1 MNLNKTATMK
11 SGGDIMNQNVIKK
24 LGWVATFT
32 AVAMYVSY
40 FPQIYNN
47 LHGDKGDFIQP
58 LVALL
63 NSLLWTIYALGQKK
77 KDWPIAIANIP
88 GIFFAGA
95 AFLTAIM

>member
-1 MNLNKTATMK
+1 MK

-63 NSLLWTIYALGQKK
+63 NSLLWTIYALGQKRK
-77 KDWPIAIANIP
+77 TGQLPLPIFPEFSLPAP
-88 GIFFAGA
+88 HF
-95 AFLTAIM
+95 